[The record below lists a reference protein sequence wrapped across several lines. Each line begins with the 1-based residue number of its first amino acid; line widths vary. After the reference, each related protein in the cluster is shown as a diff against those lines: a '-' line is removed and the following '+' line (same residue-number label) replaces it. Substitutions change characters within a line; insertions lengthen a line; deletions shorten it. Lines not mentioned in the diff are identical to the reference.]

1 MRSVWLQV
9 VVKRVEGSGEKVRR
23 AQILV
28 KADADDP
35 SWTDQQLAEAFSRRT
50 RTVKGIRER
59 RVERRFQEPLD
70 RA

>member
-1 MRSVWLQV
+1 MVRLTDEERVASSCGQE
-9 VVKRVEGSGEKVRR
+9 VEGAGEKVRR

-28 KADADDP
+28 KADADGPATRRGVLP
-35 SWTDQQLAEAFSRRT
+35 SDSHRQR
-50 RTVKGIRER
+50 G